1 MAKIHELITHPL
13 PFQAMKEGKKNFEL
27 RFNDRSYRVGDQ
39 LLLKEYTPTNYWDLL
54 DPSNLSE
61 YTGEILHREV
71 TYILSQFVGLLPS
84 YVILGLKK
92 I

>member
-1 MAKIHELITHPL
+1 MKIHELKTHPI
-13 PFQAMKEGKKNFEL
+13 PFQAMKRGEKEFEL

-39 LLLKEYTPTNYWDLL
+39 LLLKEYTPANYWDRE
-54 DPSNLSE
+54 DPKEPE

-71 TYILSQFVGLLPS
+71 TYILSQYVGLLPG

>member
-1 MAKIHELITHPL
+1 MKIHELKTNPL
-13 PFQAMKEGKKNFEL
+13 PFRAIKEGKKNFEL
-27 RFNDRSYRVGDQ
+27 RFNDRSYQVGDQ
-39 LLLKEYTPTNYWDLL
+39 LLLKEYTPANYWDPE
-54 DPSNLSE
+54 DPKEPE

-71 TYILSQFVGLLPS
+71 TYILSQFVGLLPG

>member
-1 MAKIHELITHPL
+1 MRIHELKTHPS
-13 PFQAMKEGKKNFEL
+13 PFQAIKRGEKNFEL
-27 RFNDRSYRVGDQ
+27 RFNDRHFEVGDQ
-39 LLLKEYTPTNYWDLL
+39 LLLKEYTPANYWDPE
-54 DPSNLSE
+54 DPKEPE

-71 TYILSQFVGLLPS
+71 TYILSGYVGLLPG